1 MLPILL
7 TLFLATSS
15 LPVNQP
21 YVQFMSNEAALL
33 LPVTASTTDALIDF
47 DAQIYSVD
55 PALMRG
61 IIKRESN
68 FNQYAV
74 GDHGTSVGL
83 VQIHLPAHTNVS
95 RAEAESP
102 VFAINFLADQL
113 SKGNCKI
120 WSTCAAAKAAIL
132 SPPPVDDYVADYPHL

>member
-21 YVQFMSNEAALL
+21 YVQFMSNDVALM
-33 LPVTASTTDALIDF
+33 LPVSASTTEALIEF
-47 DAQIYSVD
+47 DAAFYNVS

-61 IIKRESN
+61 IVKRESG

-74 GDHGTSVGL
+74 GDHGTSIGL
-83 VQIHLPAHTNVS
+83 VQIHLPAHEDIS
-95 RAEAESP
+95 RAQAENP
-102 VFAINFLADQL
+102 VFAINFLAEQL

-120 WSTCAAAKAAIL
+120 WSTCAAAQAAL
-132 SPPPVDDYVADYPHL
+132 SPPGQLTAATYSHL